1 MFCFHPFTSESK
13 FKCQFNQDRL
23 TISVPLPLGGKSS
36 EDLRIPL
43 TVTSP
48 RISMPQLDV
57 EFAPREIQIPTF
69 TIPSE
74 YDLTLPLMGMVEASA
89 KVDSNYYKWETVV
102 SAGNNTGESP
112 SYLAKFKVM
121 ADSPIKLLSFTTEG
135 NFIFILNNNYAFVVQ
150 QKRKKI
156 VVDTNSY
163 FIDLSVLKELQKL
176 PTQQMKL

>member
-1 MFCFHPFTSESK
+1 MSFNFAWLNHKISTFTFKLNVCFKCNKCFHPLTSEST
-13 FKCQFNQDRL
+13 FSYQFNQDRL

-36 EDLRIPL
+36 EELRIPP

-48 RISMPQLDV
+48 QISMPQLGVD
-57 EFAPREIQIPTF
+57 FAPQEIQIPTF

-89 KVDSNYYKWETVV
+89 KVNSNYYNWETKV
-102 SAGNNTGESP
+102 SAGNNTAESP

-135 NFIFILNNNYAFVVQ
+135 NFIFILFLNYENYTFV
-150 QKRKKI
+150 I
-156 VVDTNSY
+156 
-163 FIDLSVLKELQKL
+163 
-176 PTQQMKL
+176 